1 MSQRD
6 REYYLQLVNTR
17 TKKPI
22 NDDSGDFQVYQPGT
36 PVRQTIRSV
45 AGATLTQEV
54 VGTSYISR
62 DMTDGQ
68 IHFFTNLS
76 ASLVDISVLTA
87 GGRAYFLKGVTPS
100 QHRIDVDPEK
110 SEYILTVAI
119 NEKHSHTTV
128 VPVGFRLR
136 KGMIVSDVFV
146 KVVTAWNGSAVAS
159 NMENVGRSG
168 DRDGLLDGIH
178 LSSAGYKQAAPVV
191 STTGV
196 VTANRYGVDL
206 AKFHASSTAF
216 VDFYIR
222 KVYFAQTAV
231 VSNNLTISRV
241 TATTHTGASF
251 TVAAGKG
258 YVFFVYRL
266 SPLEANED

>member
-1 MSQRD
+1 MSQRA
-6 REYYLQLVNTR
+6 REYFLQLVNTR
-17 TKKPI
+17 TKKVI
-22 NDDSGDFQVYQPGT
+22 DDDSGDYQVYQPGT
-36 PVRQTIRSV
+36 PVRQTIRSI

-119 NEKHSHTTV
+119 DNKHSCTTI
-128 VPVGFRLR
+128 VPIGFRLR
-136 KGMIVSDVFV
+136 KGMIISDVFV
-146 KVVTAWNGSAVAS
+146 KVVTAFNGGVTAS
-159 NMENVGRSG
+159 NAQNVGRSG
-168 DRDGLLDGIH
+168 ARLGFLRRIVMTTV
-178 LSSAGYKQAAPVV
+178 GYKQGTPLV
-191 STTGV
+191 STTGLAYNQRIGTDL
-196 VTANRYGVDL
+196 VTFATSTTSLGV
-206 AKFHASSTAF
+206 T
-216 VDFYIR
+216 YIR

-231 VSNNLTISRV
+231 VSNNLTISRPTAMTLSISV
-241 TATTHTGASF
+241 TA
-251 TVAAGKG
+251 AAGKG

-266 SPLEANED
+266 SPLEANEN

>member
-1 MSQRD
+1 MSQRA

-54 VGTSYISR
+54 VGTSFISR

-87 GGRAYFLKGVTPS
+87 GGRSYFLKGVTPS

-119 NEKHSHTTV
+119 NEKHSCTTV
-128 VPVGFRLR
+128 KPIGFALR
-136 KGMIVSDVFV
+136 KGMVVSDVFV
-146 KVVTAWNGSAVAS
+146 KVVTAFNGGVTAS
-159 NMENVGRSG
+159 NALNVGRSG
-168 DRDGLLDGIH
+168 DRDGLLKSIVMTTV
-178 LSSAGYKQAAPVV
+178 GYRQGAPIV
-191 STTGV
+191 STTGTTV
-196 VTANRYGVDL
+196 PRYGAEL
-206 AKFHASSTAF
+206 ADFHRSSSGLMVTY
-216 VDFYIR
+216 VR
-222 KVYFAQTAV
+222 RSYFAQTAV
-231 VSNNLTISRV
+231 ASNNLTISRP
-241 TATTHTGASF
+241 TAFTLTKSF
-251 TVAAGKG
+251 TAVAGKG
-258 YVFFVYRL
+258 YVFFVYSL
-266 SPLEANED
+266 SPLEANEN